1 MSIDDLCLPDSCVG
15 CGQGY
20 ETEPELP
27 GLVQCPVQ
35 FDQGDCWMMSDWWS
49 TEVDLAQ
56 IAPYRRVALRL
67 FLTDKGDSI
76 FDTVV
81 LVDDV
86 RIE

>member
-1 MSIDDLCLPDSCVG
+1 
-15 CGQGY
+15 
-20 ETEPELP
+20 
-27 GLVQCPVQ
+27 
-35 FDQGDCWMMSDWWS
+35 MMSDWWS